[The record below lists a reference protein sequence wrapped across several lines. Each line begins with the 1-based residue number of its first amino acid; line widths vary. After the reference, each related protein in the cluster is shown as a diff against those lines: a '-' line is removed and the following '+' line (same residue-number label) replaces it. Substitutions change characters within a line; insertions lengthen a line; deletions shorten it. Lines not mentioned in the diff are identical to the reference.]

1 MRKSVTLAAIALLL
15 GACAAQP
22 GGRPVATAV
31 KPARPDLRS
40 QTVRMTLPPDARTV
54 GDAAEYLLEGSGYS
68 LVLFCKQ
75 CPKAAPRLAAEPVSP
90 LAFAKPNE
98 ITSATRALLLILG
111 EHRQLIVDDQLHLVT
126 FDRIGA
132 GL

>member
-1 MRKSVTLAAIALLL
+1 MKMMLILAAAALLL
-15 GACAAQP
+15 GACAVQP
-22 GGRPVATAV
+22 ATRHVTTAA

-68 LVLFCKQ
+68 LVLFCKR

-111 EHRQLIVDDQLHLVT
+111 EGRRLFVDDELRLVT

>member
-1 MRKSVTLAAIALLL
+1 MRKAFTAAVVLSL

-22 GGRPVATAV
+22 GARPVTAAV

-40 QTVRMTLPPDARTV
+40 QAVRMTLPPDARTI

-68 LVLFCKQ
+68 LVLFCKR
-75 CPKAAPRLAAEPVSP
+75 CPKEAPRLAAEPVSP

-111 EHRQLIVDDQLHLVT
+111 EGRRLIVDDQLRLVT
-126 FDRIGA
+126 FDRTGGA
-132 GL
+132 S